1 MKKGKPCWMDPLE
14 DLDANNEAITT
25 YCLPIYSAEGKRI
38 GIMGVDVTINM
49 LSRIILAAKPSENS
63 YSVMLGSDGS
73 FIIHPDST
81 KRLNETVYTEL
92 KHGSDPSVKEAVDA
106 MMSGQKGYKRIRKDG
121 KDCYVFYQP
130 FTRNVDTDRYL
141 ADMGWSV
148 GIVYPEEDI
157 FGDYNR
163 LLTYVLLIAFI
174 GILLLVLLCRFII
187 HRRLLPLIFLTK
199 SAHRIANGHYDEAI
213 PDSHQDDEIG
223 QLQNHFQHMQVA
235 MAKHVDE
242 LEHLNIE
249 LQERGERLRVAYHQA
264 QAADRLKTSFLH
276 NMTNQMLSP
285 VQMISER
292 VTDLYQMQTMKSQDL
307 DRMADDIQKQGEV
320 ITELLNHLLE
330 LASKLGVSI
339 LLLSILV
346 FVASL
351 GVMFVQSRLM
361 LRKKATERIVCVLD
375 NTVQRVRTCMNR
387 VETATN
393 SNGWMALEYLNP
405 DSLLTI
411 SRHVVSVN
419 PHVNGC
425 SITTEP
431 DVFPELGPF
440 SVYSIKEGDSVL
452 TVREAAYDYYNQVWY
467 KLPKTQARPCWTDPF
482 NDYNDNSLYTKN
494 IIASYCKPLYSD
506 DGRFL
511 GVISTD
517 LSFKHLKETIVE
529 KQPYPNTYF
538 ALVNSEGR
546 YIIHPDSTKEF
557 NKTIFEDLNA
567 ETQPD
572 LVALGHEMTTGGK
585 GNMRVTVNGT
595 SCLVCYQPIPD
606 TKWCLALVIPDREI
620 LQTYYRLAYVIV
632 SLIVIGLIIILL
644 ITWKI
649 VDQSIK
655 PLSQLLAQLQIIAQ
669 GYYDEHISHTERR
682 DAVGRLQN
690 SFATM
695 QESLNRHVTD
705 ISHAAEEARLRNE
718 ELVKA
723 TKMAEEAD
731 RQKTIFIQ
739 NVTHQIRT
747 PLNIIMG
754 FAQVLR
760 NSNGEIP
767 HDEVKKIVDMMD
779 HNAKTLSR
787 MLLMLYDS
795 SDAGASVEL
804 QIHTDEMVSCN
815 EVANESINF
824 TREHFPEINVR
835 LESDLPDAYRLRTN
849 RLYLMRTLR
858 ELLYNA
864 AKYSNGAIVLFR
876 IQDTGNTIRFI
887 VEDQGPGMSEAY
899 QEKMYEPFT
908 KVNELSE
915 GLGLGLPLSKRHS
928 RSLGGDLFLDTSYHD
943 GCRFILELP
952 K

>member
-1 MKKGKPCWMDPLE
+1 
-14 DLDANNEAITT
+14 
-25 YCLPIYSAEGKRI
+25 
-38 GIMGVDVTINM
+38 MG
-49 LSRIILAAKPSENS
+49 
-63 YSVMLGSDGS
+63 
-73 FIIHPDST
+73 
-81 KRLNETVYTEL
+81 
-92 KHGSDPSVKEAVDA
+92 
-106 MMSGQKGYKRIRKDG
+106 RIRH
-121 KDCYVFYQP
+121 
-130 FTRNVDTDRYL
+130 
-141 ADMGWSV
+141 S
-148 GIVYPEEDI
+148 
-157 FGDYNR
+157 
-163 LLTYVLLIAFI
+163 
-174 GILLLVLLCRFII
+174 
-187 HRRLLPLIFLTK
+187 
-199 SAHRIANGHYDEAI
+199 
-213 PDSHQDDEIG
+213 
-223 QLQNHFQHMQVA
+223 
-235 MAKHVDE
+235 
-242 LEHLNIE
+242 
-249 LQERGERLRVAYHQA
+249 
-264 QAADRLKTSFLH
+264 
-276 NMTNQMLSP
+276 LS
-285 VQMISER
+285 
-292 VTDLYQMQTMKSQDL
+292 
-307 DRMADDIQKQGEV
+307 
-320 ITELLNHLLE
+320 
-330 LASKLGVSI
+330 SKLGVSI
-339 LLLSILV
+339 LFLSILV

-440 SVYSIKEGDSVL
+440 SVYSIKEGDSVV

-482 NDYNDNSLYTKN
+482 NDNNDNALYTKN

-557 NKTIFEDLNA
+557 NKTIFEDLNI
-567 ETQPD
+567 ETQPE

-655 PLSQLLAQLQIIAQ
+655 PLSQLLAQSQIIAQ
-669 GYYDEHISHTERR
+669 GNYDEQISHTERR

-705 ISHAAEEARLRNE
+705 ISHAAEEAGLRNE
-718 ELVKA
+718 ELVKT

-739 NVTHQIRT
+739 DVTHQIRT

-787 MLLMLYDS
+787 MLLMLYDC

-815 EVANESINF
+815 EVANESINY
-824 TREHFPEINVR
+824 TRKHFPEINVR

-876 IQDTGNTIRFI
+876 IKDTGNTIRFI

-952 K
+952 KY

>member
-1 MKKGKPCWMDPLE
+1 
-14 DLDANNEAITT
+14 
-25 YCLPIYSAEGKRI
+25 
-38 GIMGVDVTINM
+38 MG
-49 LSRIILAAKPSENS
+49 
-63 YSVMLGSDGS
+63 
-73 FIIHPDST
+73 
-81 KRLNETVYTEL
+81 
-92 KHGSDPSVKEAVDA
+92 
-106 MMSGQKGYKRIRKDG
+106 RIRH
-121 KDCYVFYQP
+121 
-130 FTRNVDTDRYL
+130 
-141 ADMGWSV
+141 S
-148 GIVYPEEDI
+148 
-157 FGDYNR
+157 
-163 LLTYVLLIAFI
+163 
-174 GILLLVLLCRFII
+174 
-187 HRRLLPLIFLTK
+187 
-199 SAHRIANGHYDEAI
+199 
-213 PDSHQDDEIG
+213 
-223 QLQNHFQHMQVA
+223 
-235 MAKHVDE
+235 
-242 LEHLNIE
+242 
-249 LQERGERLRVAYHQA
+249 
-264 QAADRLKTSFLH
+264 
-276 NMTNQMLSP
+276 LS
-285 VQMISER
+285 
-292 VTDLYQMQTMKSQDL
+292 
-307 DRMADDIQKQGEV
+307 
-320 ITELLNHLLE
+320 
-330 LASKLGVSI
+330 SKLGVSI
-339 LLLSILV
+339 LFLSILV

-440 SVYSIKEGDSVL
+440 SAYSIKEGDSVV
-452 TVREAAYDYYNQVWY
+452 TVREDAYDYYNQVWY

-517 LSFKHLKETIVE
+517 LSFKHLKETIAD

-655 PLSQLLAQLQIIAQ
+655 PLSQLLAQSQIIAQ
-669 GYYDEHISHTERR
+669 GNYDEHISHTERR
-682 DAVGRLQN
+682 DVVGRLQN

-705 ISHAAEEARLRNE
+705 ISHAAEEAGLRNE
-718 ELVKA
+718 ELVKT

-739 NVTHQIRT
+739 DVTHQIRT

-787 MLLMLYDS
+787 MLLMLYDC

-815 EVANESINF
+815 EVANESINY
-824 TREHFPEINVR
+824 TRKHFPEINVR
-835 LESDLPDAYRLRTN
+835 LESNLPDAYRLRTN

-952 K
+952 KY